1 MATELWRLPASA
13 LGRLLAQ
20 REVSAADL
28 LDAALARVERLNP
41 RLNAVV
47 TLNDTAR
54 AEARASDGRHARGEA
69 LGALDGVPVTIK
81 DNLFARG
88 MRATWGSLLYA
99 DFVPEEDELPVG
111 RLRGAGAVVLGKTN
125 VPEFTI
131 EGYTGNLLFGTTRNP
146 WDLRLTPGGSS
157 GGAVAS
163 VAAGL
168 VSLAIG
174 TDGGGSIRRP
184 AAYAGLVGFK
194 PSAGRVARVGG
205 FPQLLHD
212 FEVVGPMARSVEDA
226 ALAFRAMAGP
236 DRRDRLSLLAQ
247 APGDDGPLD
256 EPPPRLRILYVPRF
270 GEAPVDPTIRESCAD
285 AARVL
290 AELGH
295 AVEEGSFP
303 ADLEPI
309 YSRWFVLSQ
318 VALARLVAGTPRA
331 QELVAPKYLDLADR
345 GAAIPAT
352 DYLDLLEAIEAFRQ
366 AVAAAFAR
374 WDVIATPACA
384 AMPWPAEEA
393 FPPLIDGQEA
403 GPRGHA
409 IFSGWVNACGHPGI
423 SLPARPSPEGLPI
436 GLHLVGGF
444 GRDWLL
450 LRLARAYEQMRPWAD
465 RWPEFVAGS

>member
-28 LDAALARVERLNP
+28 LDAALARVEQLNP

-47 TLNDTAR
+47 TLNDAAR
-54 AEARASDGRHARGEA
+54 AEARASDGRRARGEA
-69 LGALDGVPVTIK
+69 LGPLDGVPVTIK

-99 DFVPEEDELPVG
+99 DFVPEEDELPVA

-131 EGYTGNLLFGTTRNP
+131 EGYTGNRLFGTTRNP

-168 VSLAIG
+168 VPLAIG

-236 DRRDRLSLLAQ
+236 DRRDRSLA
-247 APGDDGPLD
+247 ARPGARRRRRPLD
-256 EPPPRLRILYVPRF
+256 EPPPPGSASSTCRASARRRWTRRSATA
-270 GEAPVDPTIRESCAD
+270 APTRRGRSPNSATRSRRARSLPTS
-285 AARVL
+285 
-290 AELGH
+290 
-295 AVEEGSFP
+295 
-303 ADLEPI
+303 
-309 YSRWFVLSQ
+309 SRST
-318 VALARLVAGTPRA
+318 A
-331 QELVAPKYLDLADR
+331 
-345 GAAIPAT
+345 
-352 DYLDLLEAIEAFRQ
+352 
-366 AVAAAFAR
+366 
-374 WDVIATPACA
+374 
-384 AMPWPAEEA
+384 
-393 FPPLIDGQEA
+393 A
-403 GPRGHA
+403 GPCCRRWRSRG
-409 IFSGWVNACGHPGI
+409 SW
-423 SLPARPSPEGLPI
+423 R
-436 GLHLVGGF
+436 
-444 GRDWLL
+444 GR
-450 LRLARAYEQMRPWAD
+450 RAH
-465 RWPEFVAGS
+465 GSW

>member
-1 MATELWRLPASA
+1 MVTELWRLPASA

-28 LDAALARVERLNP
+28 LDAALARVEQLNP

-47 TLNDTAR
+47 TLNNAAR
-54 AEARASDGRHARGEA
+54 AEARASDGRQARGEA
-69 LGALDGVPVTIK
+69 LGPLDGVPVTIK

-88 MRATWGSLLYA
+88 TRATWGSLLYA
-99 DFVPEEDELPVG
+99 DFVPEDDELPVA

-131 EGYTGNLLFGTTRNP
+131 EGYTGNRLFGTTRNP

-168 VSLAIG
+168 VPLAIG

-212 FEVVGPMARSVEDA
+212 FEVVGPMARTVEDA
-226 ALAFRAMAGP
+226 ALALRAMAGP
-236 DRRDRLSLLAQ
+236 DRRDRGSLLAP
-247 APGDDGPLD
+247 APDEDRPLE
-256 EPPPRLRILYVPRF
+256 EPPPRLRVLYVPRF
-270 GEAPVDPTIRESCAD
+270 GEAPVDPAIRDSCAE
-285 AARVL
+285 AARAL
-290 AELGH
+290 AGLGH
-295 AVEEGSFP
+295 AVEEGPFP
-303 ADLEPI
+303 VDLEPI
-309 YSRWFVLSQ
+309 YGRWSVLSQ
-318 VALARLVAGTPRA
+318 VALARLVAGAPRA
-331 QELVAPKYLDLADR
+331 RELVAPKYLDLADR
-345 GAAIPAT
+345 GAAIPAA
-352 DYLDLLEAIEAFRQ
+352 DYLGLLEAIGAFRQ
-366 AVAAAFAR
+366 AVAAAFER
-374 WDVIATPACA
+374 WDVVATPSCA
-384 AMPWPAEEA
+384 AMPWAADEA
-393 FPPLIDGQEA
+393 FPPLIDGREA

-409 IFSGWVNACGHPGI
+409 VFSGWVNACGHPGI

-436 GLHLVGGF
+436 GLHLVGDF

-450 LRLARAYEQMRPWAD
+450 LRLARTYEQACPWAE
-465 RWPEFVAGS
+465 RWPAFPGT